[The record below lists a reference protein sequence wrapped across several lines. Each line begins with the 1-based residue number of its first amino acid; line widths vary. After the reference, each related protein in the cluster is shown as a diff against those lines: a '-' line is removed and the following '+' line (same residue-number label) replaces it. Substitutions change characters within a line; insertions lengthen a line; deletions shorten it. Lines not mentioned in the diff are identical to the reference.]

1 MKITFKTS
9 AVVLAMAVLSG
20 LTSCSTMSTTTKG
33 ALVGARGRYGSGS
46 RNRSVDRRRQRSCDR
61 GCRRRCRR
69 YWSGRC
75 DRQKNAETAGRTC
88 SYRRSES
95 GGCNRREQSPGYKSD
110 FRFGHTFATGKSE
123 LSPAARA
130 SLQKF
135 AASVKDNPQTD
146 ITVYGHTDN
155 TGSRE
160 INEKL
165 SKERALA
172 VSNFLVGNGVSRER

>member
-33 ALVGARGRYGSGS
+33 ALVGAGGGTA
-46 RNRSVDRRRQRSCDR
+46 V
-61 GCRRRCRR
+61 GAGIGALIGGGKGAAIGAAVGGVVGTG
-69 YWSGRC
+69 GRC

-110 FRFGHTFATGKSE
+110 FRFGHTFRYGQIGAESCRKGFVAEIRRFGK
-123 LSPAARA
+123 
-130 SLQKF
+130 
-135 AASVKDNPQTD
+135 
-146 ITVYGHTDN
+146 G
-155 TGSRE
+155 
-160 INEKL
+160 
-165 SKERALA
+165 
-172 VSNFLVGNGVSRER
+172 